1 MCARPFAPFG
11 PFGGPAGHVVTC
23 EHTTVDGVVG
33 AVDAAPPEEGIIVPG
48 GSGAAEVQLCIQ
60 GWW

>member
-1 MCARPFAPFG
+1 MCARPFAPFA

-48 GSGAAEVQLCIQ
+48 GSGAAEVQL
-60 GWW
+60 